1 MLDFVPLVNMSFK
14 NKLIAIANL
23 IMLIS
28 VIFSLIYRNLIFV
41 LFGIIIL
48 IFLFYINVHDEKV
61 KIDTNETL
69 IDRNLSIVDDKIC
82 VKPSL
87 TNPFMNPNIIDYN
100 NINNDIKSCPYDNKT
115 IKDNVDTFFK
125 QDLYKDINDIFE
137 NNFSKRQFY
146 TVPATTIPNDRKSFQ
161 DWLYYREKSCKENNG
176 FQCYNNIM

>member
-41 LFGIIIL
+41 LFGIILL
-48 IFLFYINVHDEKV
+48 IFLFYINLHHEKV
-61 KIDTNETL
+61 KIDTHETL
-69 IDRNLSIVDDKIC
+69 TDRNLSIVDNKIC

-87 TNPFMNPNIIDYN
+87 SNPFMNPNVVDYN
-100 NINNDIKSCPYDNKT
+100 NINNDIKSCPYDNTT
-115 IKDNVDTFFK
+115 IKDNIDAFFK

-146 TVPATTIPNDRKSFQ
+146 TVPATTIPNDRQSFQ
-161 DWLYYREKSCKENNG
+161 DWLYYRDKSCKENNG

>member
-48 IFLFYINVHDEKV
+48 IFLFYINLHHEKV

-69 IDRNLSIVDDKIC
+69 VDRNLSIVD
-82 VKPSL
+82 
-87 TNPFMNPNIIDYN
+87 
-100 NINNDIKSCPYDNKT
+100 NK
-115 IKDNVDTFFK
+115 N
-125 QDLYKDINDIFE
+125 
-137 NNFSKRQFY
+137 S
-146 TVPATTIPNDRKSFQ
+146 
-161 DWLYYREKSCKENNG
+161 
-176 FQCYNNIM
+176 